1 MDQRDYPGYGDY
13 ILGKQATTLWEYW
26 DGKLSHSHPMYG
38 SVIRWFFKALAG
50 INPDPQSPGFRHTI
64 IKPVLCGDLTYAHA
78 AYHSIYGKISTSWQL
93 KDSALYLDVEIP
105 ANTSA
110 DIFIPATDPA
120 RVSEGNIPVAEH
132 DELKYLAFEKNYVK
146 VQTGSGKYHFYS
158 ADIRSLIKPIHVSTP
173 QITPSG
179 QLFLKPETAKISIA
193 TATPGASIYYH
204 LNSEEVDKTS
214 PEYRGPLLINE
225 SSSLITRAFKDGYLP
240 SFSKTER
247 IDFADPKK
255 NGLHYTV
262 LEGSWQERPDTSKLK
277 PVSSGIVYGIDLQT
291 IPRREDYVAVIF
303 EGYLEIPVSGEYTF
317 YLSANDG
324 SVLYLDHRLVIDN
337 AGYSGKKSS
346 TGKINLS
353 KGRKKIKIL
362 YFENSGSE
370 SIDLTYAGPG
380 ILKQAIPANILFR
393 DP

>member
-1 MDQRDYPGYGDY
+1 M
-13 ILGKQATTLWEYW
+13 
-26 DGKLSHSHPMYG
+26 
-38 SVIRWFFKALAG
+38 
-50 INPDPQSPGFRHTI
+50 
-64 IKPVLCGDLTYAHA
+64 
-78 AYHSIYGKISTSWQL
+78 
-93 KDSALYLDVEIP
+93 
-105 ANTSA
+105 
-110 DIFIPATDPA
+110 
-120 RVSEGNIPVAEH
+120 
-132 DELKYLAFEKNYVK
+132 
-146 VQTGSGKYHFYS
+146 
-158 ADIRSLIKPIHVSTP
+158 
-173 QITPSG
+173 
-179 QLFLKPETAKISIA
+179 
-193 TATPGASIYYH
+193 
-204 LNSEEVDKTS
+204 
-214 PEYRGPLLINE
+214 INE

-247 IDFADPKK
+247 IAFADPKK

-262 LEGSWQERPDTSKLK
+262 LEGSWEERPDTSKLK
-277 PVSSGIVYGIDLQT
+277 PVSSGMVYGIDLQT

-303 EGYLEIPVSGEYTF
+303 EGYLEIPVSGDYTF

-346 TGKINLS
+346 AGKINLS